1 MDALQRALE
10 AAGVEFTN
18 GEQPG
23 VRVAKAVPAQSLEP
37 PSAGDPKVGARATR
51 RKAAKVTEKKRWVR
65 RECAR
70 RSRLPLFE
78 SHAAHERFRVERTAD
93 LLPPSPPSYLSPP
106 APRHLP
112 TPASKGD
119 TSVHGDGFAGE
130 NALRMFLG
138 RSVTFSTDP
147 SGVIGGTKFGSDYQ
161 FSPNW
166 LSGAEDE
173 SSQPRFR

>member
-1 MDALQRALE
+1 M
-10 AAGVEFTN
+10 
-18 GEQPG
+18 
-23 VRVAKAVPAQSLEP
+23 PAN
-37 PSAGDPKVGARATR
+37 A
-51 RKAAKVTEKKRWVR
+51 
-65 RECAR
+65 
-70 RSRLPLFE
+70 
-78 SHAAHERFRVERTAD
+78 AD

-112 TPASKGD
+112 TPSRGD

-130 NALRMFLG
+130 NTLQTFLG

-147 SGVIGGTKFGSDYQ
+147 SGVIGGAKFGSDYQ

-173 SSQPRFR
+173 LSQPRFR